1 MRLAS
6 TARLLLGAS
15 QVARPEF
22 LARDGAGDELTLRAI
37 RVLGARDL
45 AQGVITLIRPSRR
58 VIRVGAA
65 VDTIHALS
73 MVGLAVVDR
82 PSARHSAR
90 ERSERGR
97 LRPGRLEGRLA
108 PGDGSVT
115 VRQRE
120 TSDVVRRRGS

>member
-45 AQGVITLIRPSRR
+45 VQGVITLIRPSRR

-82 PSARHSAR
+82 
-90 ERSERGR
+90 
-97 LRPGRLEGRLA
+97 
-108 PGDGSVT
+108 
-115 VRQRE
+115 
-120 TSDVVRRRGS
+120 RRRATALASAANAAGFALAGLRAG